1 MSELSDAHGPAPGP
15 TAPPPRVPE
24 PRRTRPPAAELQTP
38 PSLPEATAHVP
49 GVAPLPPSYPPPP
62 ATTTRAGKTGGDATS
77 APTPPKRSRRSWL
90 LPTTAVLLAL
100 TTALLGGAT
109 AYLWHTSDAWEK
121 RAADYESASKDLGA
135 VLANTRADLKTTTA
149 DLAAVRAQLSTAQ
162 ARIIELANEKAQ
174 IGDDREAQRLLVDY
188 QQRVSKAAGTVAQAL
203 DQCVQGQNEL
213 IGDLQQA
220 ELYDPAYLAA
230 RDTQVQSLCQAATDA
245 NIALQS
251 ELSR

>member
-1 MSELSDAHGPAPGP
+1 VTE
-15 TAPPPRVPE
+15 T
-24 PRRTRPPAAELQTP
+24 
-38 PSLPEATAHVP
+38 TAHTP
-49 GVAPLPPSYPPPP
+49 GVGPLPPSYPPSGAPPTPP
-62 ATTTRAGKTGGDATS
+62 ATAAASRAGQTGGNTVS
-77 APTPPKRSRRSWL
+77 PTPPTRSRRRWL
-90 LPTTAVLLAL
+90 LPTTAAVLAL

-230 RDTQVQSLCQAATDA
+230 RDTQVQALCQAATDA

>member
-1 MSELSDAHGPAPGP
+1 
-15 TAPPPRVPE
+15 VPE
-24 PRRTRPPAAELQTP
+24 PRRTPPPAAEQRTP
-38 PSLPEATAHVP
+38 SGPPATHARHP
-49 GVAPLPPSYPPPP
+49 GIAPLPPSYPPTVGSPP
-62 ATTTRAGKTGGDATS
+62 PSAAGSGTTQTGGDVAS
-77 APTPPKRSRRSWL
+77 APTPPRRSRRRWL
-90 LPTTAVLLAL
+90 LPATTILLAL
-100 TTALLGGAT
+100 STALLGGAT
-109 AYLWHTSDAWEK
+109 AYLWHTSDAWEQ

-135 VLANTRADLKTTTA
+135 VLATTRADLKSRAA
-149 DLAAVRAQLSTAQ
+149 DLVAVRAQLSTAQ

-220 ELYDPAYLAA
+220 ELFDPAYLAT
-230 RDTQVQSLCQAATDA
+230 RDTQVQALCQAATDA
-245 NIALQS
+245 NIALQR